1 MINKFVMGN
10 LHRNFK
16 SKEEIQADLEKRF
29 DYLSMEERNKLIY
42 GNDFVEVPEQ
52 ELNRLRVDVYPY
64 LIM

>member
-1 MINKFVMGN
+1 MGN
-10 LHRNFK
+10 LHKNIK
-16 SKEEIQADLEKRF
+16 SKEEMQADLEKRF
-29 DYLSMEERNKLIY
+29 DYLPIEERKKLIY

>member
-1 MINKFVMGN
+1 MGN